1 MTEKQDQAGSIGNSL
16 LIFLLGVAVG
26 ATVAILYAPAAGT
39 ETRAQIAEK
48 ATTIKDKASELSHQV
63 ADRAAEI
70 REKVASRVR
79 PGESA
84 PVESLD
90 ATASEAT
97 PNGADTT

>member
-1 MTEKQDQAGSIGNSL
+1 MSEKQDQAGSIGNSL

-39 ETRAQIAEK
+39 DTRAQIAEK
-48 ATTIKDKASELSHQV
+48 ATTLKDKASELSHQV

-70 REKVASRVR
+70 REKVVARVR
-79 PGESA
+79 PGENA
-84 PVESLD
+84 PAESLD